1 MEVLDTPANE
11 SYFSSSGNVFLNK
24 FFISYG
30 EDGFFALWK
39 PFSLIYFLFCGKKA
53 VTEINGPFF
62 LGGKDVIPA
71 RRKGFFA

>member
-1 MEVLDTPANE
+1 MEVLDTRASE

-30 EDGFFALWK
+30 EDGFFVLWK
-39 PFSLIYFLFCGKKA
+39 PFSLIYLFFCGKKA

-62 LGGKDVIPA
+62 GGE
-71 RRKGFFA
+71 RRYSC